1 MVAEMAASLDHP
13 AALVETPPGRGRY
26 ADLMDDSPLTD
37 PDFAAL
43 MDRLGPFEPAPR
55 LAVAV
60 SGGADS
66 LALTLLAD
74 SWARARG
81 GTVTALTVDHR
92 LRPEAAA
99 EAARVGDWLAK
110 RAIAHHV
117 LVRAGPRPAADLQAA
132 ARAARHRLLE
142 EWCAAAGL
150 LHLLL
155 AHHREDQAETL
166 LLRLG
171 RGSGVDGLAA
181 MAPCRPTRWGQILRP
196 LLDIPR
202 ARLRATLAA
211 RGQDWIEDPSNTDP
225 AYARVRLRGLAPL
238 LAAEGMD
245 AARLAAAADRLGRAR
260 AALEAA
266 AARAAAAL
274 TRLDPAG
281 FARLDAAGFARLPDE
296 IALRL
301 LARLLAAIGG
311 EPLPPRHPALLRLAD
326 TLRGGL
332 GAATLAACALTAA
345 GGSWT
350 LCREAAR
357 AEPPVPLPPGGAVW
371 WDRRF
376 RATVAADAPPGLLL
390 GGLGP
395 APGRALGEAAR
406 LLGIPAAARATIPAL
421 HDQRGVF
428 AVPRLSYNLAGA
440 RAVLRRLEPAP
451 ALALTTVGCSLVPA
465 VSAPISRAMSSA

>member
-1 MVAEMAASLDHP
+1 
-13 AALVETPPGRGRY
+13 
-26 ADLMDDSPLTD
+26 MDDAPLTD

-43 MDRLGPFEPAPR
+43 MGRLGPFEPTPR

-66 LALTLLAD
+66 LALTLLAEA
-74 SWARARG
+74 WARARG

-99 EAARVGDWLAK
+99 EAARVGAWLAG
-110 RAIAHHV
+110 RGIAHRV
-117 LVRAGPRPAADLQAA
+117 LVRAGPRPAADLQAV
-132 ARAARHRLLE
+132 ARVARHCLLE
-142 EWCAAAGL
+142 DWCAAAGL

-181 MAPCRPTRWGQILRP
+181 MAPCRPTRWGQVLRP
-196 LLDIPR
+196 LLDVPR

-211 RGQDWIEDPSNTDP
+211 RGQDWIEDPSNADP

-238 LAAEGMD
+238 LAAEGMNS
-245 AARLAAAADRLGRAR
+245 ARLAATAARLGRAR
-260 AALEAA
+260 AALDGDT
-266 AARAAAAL
+266 ARAAAAL

-281 FARLDAAGFARLPDE
+281 FARLDGAGFARLPDE

-301 LARLLAAIGG
+301 LARLLAVIGG

-326 TLRGGL
+326 TLRAGSGG
-332 GAATLAACALTAA
+332 ATLAGCALT
-345 GGSWT
+345 GGADFTWT

-357 AEPPVPLPPGGAVW
+357 AEAPVPLPPGGAAW

-376 RATVAADAPPGLLL
+376 RARAAADAPAGLLL

-395 APGRALGEAAR
+395 APGRSLTEAAR
-406 LLGIPAAARATIPAL
+406 LLGIPATARATIPAL

-428 AVPRLSYNLAGA
+428 AVPRLGYNLAGA
-440 RAVLRRLEPAP
+440 RAVLRGLEPAP

-465 VSAPISRAMSSA
+465 VSAPISRAMSSALPPAPGGGDAKPGRTRP